1 MKTLVLAISLLA
13 CSSAW
18 SLGKDN
24 FTLSQPGEV
33 MRDVMSRRE
42 NLKEFVEQARERSA
56 QQKAKQQAADHSQ
69 EPQKNSETI
78 IK

>member
-33 MRDVMSRRE
+33 MRDVMSRRD
-42 NLKEFVEQARERSA
+42 NLKEFVQQARELSA
-56 QQKAKQQAADHSQ
+56 QQKAQQQAADHSQ
-69 EPQKNSETI
+69 RSPNSSETTT
-78 IK
+78 K